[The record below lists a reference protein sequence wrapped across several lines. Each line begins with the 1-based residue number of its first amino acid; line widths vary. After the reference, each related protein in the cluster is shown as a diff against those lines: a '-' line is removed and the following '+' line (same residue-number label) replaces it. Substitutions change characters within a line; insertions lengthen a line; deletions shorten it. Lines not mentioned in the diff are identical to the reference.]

1 MKEVIKIL
9 KELKKE
15 MVELNKSLSSI
26 RTFIIANAQL
36 TKKSLFE
43 QQKTNLL
50 IKNLN
55 QEK

>member
-15 MVELNKSLSSI
+15 MIELNKSLSSI